1 MGQFSWLYANNGN
14 DVHYAM
20 LDNVRADSYLLVPP
34 PFQAKYGKYILE
46 KEYDGYGNMG
56 GYDIY
61 DLIVEWNKDFI
72 PMIIKQ
78 RNGKLADGKEMYIN
92 DLMNYYE
99 GKEISV
105 PLRYLGIDIA
115 CYDEDN
121 ESLPFPIKIT
131 DAPYEYDSV
140 GASKGDPNQGWG
152 CDDDEDDDDDD
163 WDEEDEVAED
173 ED

>member
-1 MGQFSWLYANNGN
+1 MGNFSWLYCDKGN
-14 DVHYAM
+14 DTHYAM
-20 LDNVRADSYLLVPP
+20 LDDVVADSYLLVPP

-56 GYDIY
+56 GYDVY
-61 DLIVEWNKDFI
+61 DLIIEWNKDFI
-72 PMIIKQ
+72 PSIIKQ
-78 RNGKLADGKEMYIN
+78 RNGKLADGKDMYVA

-121 ESLPFPIKIT
+121 ASLPFPIKIAT
-131 DAPYEYDSV
+131 RPFEYNSMPCSDS
-140 GASKGDPNQGWG
+140 DPNQGWG
-152 CDDDEDDDDDD
+152 CYDEDEDDDEDEG
-163 WDEEDEVAED
+163 W
-173 ED
+173 

>member
-1 MGQFSWLYANNGN
+1 MGQFSFLYANTDNKK
-14 DVHYAM
+14 AM
-20 LDNVRADSYLLVPP
+20 LDDVVADSYLLVPP
-34 PFQAKYGKYILE
+34 PFQSKYGKAI
-46 KEYDGYGNMG
+46 KETCYDGYGNFG
-56 GYDIY
+56 KYDVY
-61 DLIVEWNKDFI
+61 DLIIEWNKDFI

-78 RNGKLADGKEMYIN
+78 RNGKVADGKDMYIN

-131 DAPYEYDSV
+131 SVPCEYDSV
-140 GASKGDPNQGWG
+140 GASEGDPNQGWG
-152 CDDDEDDDDDD
+152 SPDYDDYDEYD
-163 WDEEDEVAED
+163 DEEDEDEED